1 MFNFVVLTDSIN
13 SFIASIILCTNLYMY
28 LINDNTRVLN
38 VSKNKLQN
46 NKLLAKNIYFVRY
59 HSNK

>member
-13 SFIASIILCTNLYMY
+13 SFIASIILCTNLYRNV
-28 LINDNTRVLN
+28 INDNTRVLN

-59 HSNK
+59 RSNK